1 MLSWARKSG
10 VRGRWVNDIT
20 HKGPLMAEAVTI
32 AVDAMS
38 GDAGAKVCVPAS
50 IAFARDHPGVR
61 ILLVGQR
68 EVLEQLATA
77 AGGIPPT
84 VEIRDARQ
92 IVLMDEPP
100 ADALRKK
107 KDSSMRVA
115 IDLVREG
122 AAHACVSAGNTGA
135 LMATGHFVLK
145 MLPGIERPAIMARL
159 PTRHGAIYM
168 LDLGANADC
177 TVEQLCQFA
186 IMGSVVARVTEGIE
200 RPRIGLLNIG
210 EEDIKGNDTVKQAA
224 VRLAASHLNYIGFVE
239 ADAIQDDRADVVVCD
254 GFSGNVAL
262 KSMEGT
268 AKLIRHFLAAEFG
281 GSIYGRLA
289 GVVAWPVLRSLGRR
303 LDPRRYNGA
312 SLVGL
317 NGIVIKSHGG
327 ADALAFQ
334 QAISVAELEAAKR
347 VPDQIRELM
356 SEQVE

>member
-1 MLSWARKSG
+1 
-10 VRGRWVNDIT
+10 
-20 HKGPLMAEAVTI
+20 MAEPTTI
-32 AVDAMS
+32 AVDAMG
-38 GDAGAKVCVPAS
+38 GDAGAAVCVPAS
-50 IAFARDHPGVR
+50 IEFVRRHPGVR

-68 EVLEQLATA
+68 HAIEPLVTA
-77 AGGIPPT
+77 AGGLPPG
-84 VEIRDARQ
+84 VEIRDASQ
-92 IVLMDEPP
+92 VVAMDEPP

-115 IDLVREG
+115 VDLVKDRS
-122 AAHACVSAGNTGA
+122 AHACVSSGNTGA
-135 LMATGHFVLK
+135 LMATGRFVLK
-145 MLPGIERPAIMARL
+145 TLPGIERPAIMARL

-177 TVEQLCQFA
+177 TVEQLYQFA
-186 IMGSVVARVTEGIE
+186 VMGSVVARVTEGID

-224 VRLAASHLNYIGFVE
+224 LRLGASRLNYVGFVE

-268 AKLIRHFLAAEFG
+268 AKLIRHFLELEFRG
-281 GSIYGRLA
+281 GLYGRLA
-289 GVVAWPVLRSLGRR
+289 GLVAWPVLQSLGRR

-327 ADALAFQ
+327 ADVLAFQ
-334 QAISVAELEAAKR
+334 QAISVARVEAEKG
-347 VPDQIRELM
+347 VPDQIRELLA
-356 SEQVE
+356 EQAA

>member
-1 MLSWARKSG
+1 
-10 VRGRWVNDIT
+10 
-20 HKGPLMAEAVTI
+20 MAEPVTI

-38 GDAGAKVCVPAS
+38 GDAGADVCVPAS
-50 IAFARDHPGVR
+50 IEFVRRQTGVR

-68 EVLEQLATA
+68 EILEALAAA
-77 AGGIPPT
+77 AGGLPPN
-84 VEIRDARQ
+84 VEIHDARQ
-92 IVLMDEPP
+92 IVWMDEPP

-115 IDLVREG
+115 VDLVKDG
-122 AAHACVSAGNTGA
+122 SADACVSAGNTGA
-135 LMATGHFVLK
+135 LMATGRFVLK
-145 MLPGIERPAIMARL
+145 TLPGIERPAIMARL

-177 TVEQLCQFA
+177 SVEQLYQFA
-186 IMGSVVARVTEGIE
+186 VMGSVVAKVTEGID

-210 EEDIKGNDTVKQAA
+210 EEDIKGNDMVKQAA
-224 VRLAASHLNYIGFVE
+224 IRLNASRLNYVGFVE

-268 AKLIRHFLAAEFG
+268 AKLIRHFLELEFR
-281 GSIYGRLA
+281 GSLYGRLA
-289 GVVAWPVLRSLGRR
+289 GLVAWPVLRSLGRR

-317 NGIVIKSHGG
+317 NGVVIKSHGA
-327 ADALAFQ
+327 ADRLAFQ
-334 QAISVAELEAAKR
+334 QAISVARVEAEKR
-347 VPDQIRELM
+347 VPGQIRELL